1 MVSEKTPTR
10 QLVNSVGCR
19 RVTKP
24 YPANPTMR
32 NLEIKTRYDDLD
44 IARRLAWSLGAD
56 DMGVSQ
62 EADTYFRVQQGRLKL
77 RQAEGD
83 SHGTL
88 IHYDRP
94 DQVESRYS
102 EYRLAKVGEAREI
115 KALLAAALGTLVT
128 VIKIRRL
135 LLYSATR
142 IHLDQVE
149 RLGRFVEL
157 ETVLRGQS
165 EEEAQAE
172 HELVKQALG
181 LDQREPVAVSY
192 SDLLLSAKESQDA

>member
-1 MVSEKTPTR
+1 
-10 QLVNSVGCR
+10 
-19 RVTKP
+19 
-24 YPANPTMR
+24 MR

-44 IARRLAWSLGAD
+44 LARQLALSLGAKD
-56 DMGVSQ
+56 GGVSQ
-62 EADTYFRVQQGRLKL
+62 DADTYFRVQHGRLKL
-77 RQAEGD
+77 RQAAGD

-94 DQVESRYS
+94 DRVESRYS
-102 EYRLAKVGEAREI
+102 EYRLATVGEAREI
-115 KALLAAALGTLVT
+115 KALLDAALGTLVT
-128 VIKIRRL
+128 VIKIRHV

-172 HELVKQALG
+172 QELVKQALG
-181 LDQREPVAVSY
+181 LNRREPVAFSY
-192 SDLLLSAKESQDA
+192 SDLLLRAKERQDA